1 MKAIKTTDFGKTVKH
16 RLIDIDQS
24 QGWLVEEVKKKTG
37 LYFDS
42 SYLQKIL
49 NGKSSAP
56 KLVNAI
62 AEILDIEAVQ
72 PLTKQEGHAY
82 AN

>member
-62 AEILDIEAVQ
+62 SEILDIEAVQ

>member
-49 NGKSSAP
+49 NGKSNAP

-62 AEILDIEAVQ
+62 VEILGIDAVNCKK
-72 PLTKQEGHAY
+72 TG
-82 AN
+82 